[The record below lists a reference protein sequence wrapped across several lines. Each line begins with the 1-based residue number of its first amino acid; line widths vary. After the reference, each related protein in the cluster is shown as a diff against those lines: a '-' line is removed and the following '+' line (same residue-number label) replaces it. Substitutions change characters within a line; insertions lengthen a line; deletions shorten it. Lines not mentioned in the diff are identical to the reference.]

1 MQFDIHK
8 NLYFLRICGNFNTSK
23 IAFAAEPLVRLKVRG
38 ERLKAGIFYR
48 FALNYFVT
56 ATLAAYFVHI
66 GSYPYYIITM

>member
-1 MQFDIHK
+1 MQ
-8 NLYFLRICGNFNTSK
+8 RSCVICPQGDVSCTYG
-23 IAFAAEPLVRLKVRG
+23 AFHAAEPLFRLKVRG

-66 GSYPYYIITM
+66 SSYPYYVITM